1 VSSPFAKVEDNSLNA
16 SVKYGKSY
24 EMTEWLLDNGAVY
37 RGQAGFGKKSLAVA
51 ARDQGQARIADLLDA
66 RLVGGSQ

>member
-24 EMTEWLLDNGAVY
+24 EMTEWLLDNGSVY
-37 RGQAGFGKKSLAVA
+37 RGQTGFGKKPLAVA
-51 ARDQGQARIADLLDA
+51 ARDQGQTRIADLLDA
-66 RLVGGSQ
+66 RLVGKL